1 MTILIAVVAVLA
13 VLALAAVLLGAQR
26 RNTRAL
32 VRELRRATAEQSQV
46 AMGDALERLTATNR
60 NVMVAER
67 ELAQRDLAATKSLI
81 DQQLSTMTDRLA
93 DVGQLVRELEADRR
107 EKFGSI
113 SEQLAQQHQSVTEL
127 AQSAQ
132 SLREVLAS
140 SRVRGQWGER
150 MAEDVLRLSGLVE
163 GVNYRK
169 QTAVEGGRG
178 IPDFTFLLPNGL
190 RMHMDV
196 KFPLENYV
204 RCTEAAS
211 DLDQKRFR
219 DDFLRDVRSHV
230 RNLASRDYID
240 PGSGTVDFV
249 LLFIPN
255 EQLYAFIHEHDTALG
270 EEAARRGVV
279 LCSPLTLFA
288 VLALVR
294 QTVENLQLVRTSN
307 EILALLG
314 AFKKQ
319 WGMFVDKMD
328 KLERSLC
335 TVRRDY
341 DDLVGTRRRAL
352 ERPLEKIDRLREGA
366 LTAVDD
372 PAIDD
377 PGDPPLALE
386 A

>member
-1 MTILIAVVAVLA
+1 MSFLFAAAVILG
-13 VLALAAVLLGAQR
+13 LAALGGLVLVAQR
-26 RNTRAL
+26 RRTDVL
-32 VRELRRATAEQSQV
+32 LRELRRASAEQSHAAAGEAV
-46 AMGDALERLTATNR
+46 DRLLTANQS
-60 NVMVAER
+60 VMAGER
-67 ELAQRDLAATKSLI
+67 ELASRDLEAKKSLI
-81 DQQLSTMTDRLA
+81 DQQLATMTERLA
-93 DVGQLVRELEADRR
+93 AVGQLVRDLEDDRR

-113 SEQLAQQHQSVTEL
+113 SEQLVQQQQSVNAL

-140 SRVRGQWGER
+140 SKVRGQWGER

-169 QTAVEGGRG
+169 QTTVPGGRG

-211 DLDQKRFR
+211 DLDRKRFR
-219 DDFLRDVRSHV
+219 DDFLRDVRGHV
-230 RNLASRDYID
+230 RTLAGRDYVD
-240 PGSGTVDFV
+240 PSSWTVDFV

-255 EQLYAFIHEHDTALG
+255 EQLYAFIHEHDVKLG
-270 EEAARRGVV
+270 DEAAQRGVV

-288 VLALVR
+288 ILALVR
-294 QTVENLQLVRTSN
+294 QTVENLQLVHTSN
-307 EILALLG
+307 EVLSLLG

-319 WGMFVDKMD
+319 WGMFVEKMD
-328 KLERSLC
+328 KLDRSLG

-352 ERPLEKIDRLREGA
+352 ERPLERIESLRDGT
-366 LTAVDD
+366 LSAVDD
-372 PAIDD
+372 GDD
-377 PGDPPLALE
+377 EEHPPLALE